1 MLNRRARDRAAPRF
15 SLANRPRGRQT
26 TSVITMR
33 TRDHPLDVSLRPMLD
48 APGLVSITFRRDKEL
63 LCQAIVARVALTDA
77 LGRCEAE
84 MIAPVMRSQ

>member
-1 MLNRRARDRAAPRF
+1 
-15 SLANRPRGRQT
+15 
-26 TSVITMR
+26 
-33 TRDHPLDVSLRPMLD
+33 MLD